1 LQAKPTTDLHA
12 PEIRQTEIQEDE
24 IRPSLLRGG
33 ERLLAGRG
41 EDDLVPFL
49 LQQEAQRA
57 PQERVVVDQE
67 NRRRRDA
74 PRRADASSAKLKRLL
89 TPRSSHRRARAASL
103 GIDGSAREREGSAMM
118 TGTDR
123 LQPGRDGEQ
132 TAPLAGADGS
142 VWERVPSGVLLLALW
157 LAALAGAVAI
167 LARGSAG
174 LG

>member
-1 LQAKPTTDLHA
+1 
-12 PEIRQTEIQEDE
+12 
-24 IRPSLLRGG
+24 
-33 ERLLAGRG
+33 
-41 EDDLVPFL
+41 
-49 LQQEAQRA
+49 
-57 PQERVVVDQE
+57 
-67 NRRRRDA
+67 
-74 PRRADASSAKLKRLL
+74 
-89 TPRSSHRRARAASL
+89 
-103 GIDGSAREREGSAMM
+103 MM